1 MTAKIVAT
9 VNAELIINAD
19 GLLYLPKWVHRHL
32 SVRGRDV
39 GFPEYQGRSQTVGL
53 ISAESSDGVTQSFDP
68 IKFDSGYG
76 FPIDHRVDRAG
87 TGAMVYDQSKLVA
100 WFRYGVYGN
109 NIHPREE
116 VGERFGEPLCL
127 DFFLTLLKEEIPNP
141 VVSGGVL
148 WLTMGNGVPVLLL
161 SPRPE
166 PLCESNNY
174 RLDER
179 LVRVVLKQLIE
190 FCNIYV
196 ASYFKK
202 FGVCTN
208 GFISN

>member
-1 MTAKIVAT
+1 
-9 VNAELIINAD
+9 
-19 GLLYLPKWVHRHL
+19 
-32 SVRGRDV
+32 
-39 GFPEYQGRSQTVGL
+39 
-53 ISAESSDGVTQSFDP
+53 
-68 IKFDSGYG
+68 
-76 FPIDHRVDRAG
+76 
-87 TGAMVYDQSKLVA
+87 MVYNQSKLVA
-100 WFRYGVYGN
+100 WLRYGVYRN
-109 NIHPREE
+109 DIHPREE

-208 GFISN
+208 GFVSN